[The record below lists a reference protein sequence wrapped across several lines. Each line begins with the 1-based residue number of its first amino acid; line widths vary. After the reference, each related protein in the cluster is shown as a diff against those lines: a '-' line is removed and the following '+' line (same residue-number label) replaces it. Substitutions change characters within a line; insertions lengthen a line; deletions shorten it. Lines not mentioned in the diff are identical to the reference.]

1 MQYDQFHL
9 LLQSKRSRSVLS
21 VGKNDITQWVFN
33 NRKIKYN
40 RKRKPEKRILLPL
53 YFCLFLF
60 HILNYSTHLKTQLR
74 YRTFFDNI
82 YFLTKI
88 HARPWEPFI
97 SEKGS
102 LYLLLLTIKYFCGE
116 TIVLN
121 EYLICIQHCPTMT
134 C

>member
-9 LLQSKRSRSVLS
+9 LLQFKGSRSVLS
-21 VGKNDITQWVFN
+21 VGKYDITQWVFN
-33 NRKIKYN
+33 NRKKKEKT
-40 RKRKPEKRILLPL
+40 RKTNSFAFV
-53 YFCLFLF
+53 FCLLLF

-121 EYLICIQHCPTMT
+121 EYLICIQHCPIMT